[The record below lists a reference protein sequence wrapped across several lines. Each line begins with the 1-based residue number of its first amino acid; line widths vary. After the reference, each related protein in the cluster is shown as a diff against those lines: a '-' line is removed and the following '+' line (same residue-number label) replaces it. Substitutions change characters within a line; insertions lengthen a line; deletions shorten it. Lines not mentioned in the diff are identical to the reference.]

1 MTFTA
6 MVPLSI
12 SADRALEALRGVGGS
27 EKLSKFCGADLLL
40 ERALLNRY
48 QFCTDRT
55 AAGTCRLLSASDG
68 LLAINLPREEDWQL
82 VPAWVESTLDE
93 EFSTEAAWSTLTKT
107 ISKHKSSRLIAR
119 AHDLGLAVSSADK
132 IPEAHMDY
140 CQTLLTASPDA
151 LRRNRKPRVVD
162 LSALWAGPL
171 CSHLLQLLGAEVIK
185 VESTTRPDGARS
197 GDVAFYELLN
207 QSKRSVAID
216 FGTQQG
222 LQDLKMLL
230 SSADIII
237 ESSRPRALLQLGID
251 PRKVVKNR
259 RGVTWIQLTAH
270 GSELPESHWI
280 GYGDDAAAAAGLCA
294 QLHRITGQY
303 GFVGDAIA
311 DPLTGLYAA
320 LSAWR
325 SWANGGG
332 EMIGLSLRQV
342 TSFCIQRELA
352 EHRFQFEHQLG
363 AWQQLMASL
372 NSHFDAACAL
382 NSEEQPS
389 YFSDRTRICEGR
401 VAAFGEDTTMMLK
414 EARALSS

>member
-1 MTFTA
+1 

-12 SADRALEALRGVGGS
+12 SADRAFEALRGVGGS

-48 QFCTDRT
+48 EFSLDRT
-55 AAGTCRLLSASDG
+55 AAGTCRLLRASDG

-82 VPAWVESTLDE
+82 LSAWVESTQDE
-93 EFSTEAAWSTLTKT
+93 EFGAEAAWSKLART
-107 ISKHKSSRLIAR
+107 ISRIKSSRLIER
-119 AHDLGLAVSSADK
+119 AHDLGLAVSPADK
-132 IPEAHMDY
+132 IPKEGSNY
-140 CQTLLTASPDA
+140 CQTLLTASPDT

-171 CSHLLQLLGAEVIK
+171 CSHLLQLLGADVIK

-197 GDVAFYELLN
+197 GEVAFYELLN

-216 FGTQQG
+216 FGTPQG
-222 LQDLKMLL
+222 VQDLKMLL

-251 PRKVVKNR
+251 PRKVVKSR

-270 GSELPESHWI
+270 GSGLPESHWI

-294 QLHRITGQY
+294 QLHRVTGSY

-311 DPLTGLYAA
+311 DPLTGIYAA

-325 SWANGGG
+325 SWASGGG

-342 TSFCIQRELA
+342 TAFCIRRELA
-352 EHRFQFEHQLG
+352 EHRRQFEHQL
-363 AWQQLMASL
+363 ASWQRLVASL
-372 NSHFDAACAL
+372 NSHFDTACVL
-382 NSEEQPS
+382 SSEEQTA
-389 YFSDRTRICEGR
+389 YLSDRKRSREGR
-401 VAAFGEDTTMMLK
+401 VAAFGEDTTMILK
-414 EARALSS
+414 EARALFS

>member
-1 MTFTA
+1 
-6 MVPLSI
+6 
-12 SADRALEALRGVGGS
+12 
-27 EKLSKFCGADLLL
+27 
-40 ERALLNRY
+40 
-48 QFCTDRT
+48 
-55 AAGTCRLLSASDG
+55 
-68 LLAINLPREEDWQL
+68 
-82 VPAWVESTLDE
+82 
-93 EFSTEAAWSTLTKT
+93 
-107 ISKHKSSRLIAR
+107 
-119 AHDLGLAVSSADK
+119 
-132 IPEAHMDY
+132 
-140 CQTLLTASPDA
+140 
-151 LRRNRKPRVVD
+151 
-162 LSALWAGPL
+162 
-171 CSHLLQLLGAEVIK
+171 LQLLGAEVIK

-270 GSELPESHWI
+270 GSDMPESHRI

-325 SWANGGG
+325 SWVNGGG

-401 VAAFGEDTTMMLK
+401 VAAFGEDTTKMLK